1 MKNIKKEKELKLIK
15 AATKKAKKA
24 GFKIVSVKVK

>member
-1 MKNIKKEKELKLIK
+1 MRKKQKEKESKAIK
-15 AATKKAKKA
+15 AAEKKMKKA

>member
-1 MKNIKKEKELKLIK
+1 MRKKQKEKEVKTIK
-15 AATKKAKKA
+15 AAEKKMKKA

>member
-1 MKNIKKEKELKLIK
+1 MRKKQKEKEVKTIK
-15 AATKKAKKA
+15 TAEKKMKKA